1 MKTVI
6 PNELLFKFRHFL
18 TATPILSRSKKSKRT
33 ETALNIFI
41 KLNCPEKI
49 VLEIFIT
56 VLTKIGIKNTKNKE
70 FLIFEF
76 ISR

>member
-18 TATPILSRSKKSKRT
+18 TATPVLSRNKKSKRT
-33 ETALNIFI
+33 ETALNIFM

-56 VLTKIGIKNTKNKE
+56 VLTNIGIKNTKNNE
-70 FLIFEF
+70 FLNFEV